1 MCGLKK
7 RAIMRAHHE
16 LLNTLGLANPPL
28 DPKAFVTHYCHMF
41 HSPKKWK
48 RELHPSVSY
57 SSIKDGF
64 LIIICK
70 NTFIVFRLSCSHDQ
84 LGLMHRM

>member
-16 LLNTLGLANPPL
+16 LLNTLGLANPPV

-41 HSPKKWK
+41 HLPEKVEERASP
-48 RELHPSVSY
+48 
-57 SSIKDGF
+57 
-64 LIIICK
+64 
-70 NTFIVFRLSCSHDQ
+70 
-84 LGLMHRM
+84 